1 MLWGVIRNGL
11 LAVVVGCGL
20 AVTFGVDRFIVDA
33 AFDRFRPADPNA
45 GPLKAQVE
53 LRDLNNSLTDPDR
66 ALAETV
72 SRKQLEFY
80 SQSFRVPAVMPVRL
94 RLFRDF
100 SQYENHRDATSR
112 VKTKMGYYSR
122 KRREAV
128 VNWNR
133 AYRATIYHEVQHA
146 IAHQLF
152 PRMPRWINEGL
163 SEVFETAGVDRGS
176 MIARRQRSMVRWL
189 NRWKRQNRLPE
200 MKAWL
205 DLSRSEWQAG
215 DKAPIFRNRIL
226 SWGVTYFMMST
237 PGRRGALNR
246 ILTDLYWRRVPSPS
260 VAIDKHYAGGLSAF
274 QRDFSGFVS
283 AMPRAIPL

>member
-45 GPLKAQVE
+45 GPLKARVE
-53 LRDLNNSLTDPDR
+53 LRDLNNSLTDRDR

-112 VKTKMGYYSR
+112 VTTKMGYYSR

-163 SEVFETAGVDRGS
+163 SEVFETARVDRGS

-226 SWGVTYFMMST
+226 SWGVTYFLMST

-246 ILTDLYWRRVPSPS
+246 ILTELYWRRVPSPS